1 MILAELHG
9 SKLSSSNL
17 YKLPWHSICNSS
29 DEHFYYFVLPRTIL
43 TSHTSYYVQSHLT
56 RKLDVARTGKYW
68 MVQVPGTYL
77 QFMQPSAQ
85 PRRKYCYLFYVRTTH
100 HARRSKQ
107 SFSFSPITQ
116 HTIDDHPHHIIEH
129 TRNDHTQLNVIE
141 FQSLIDTKLIRL
153 LLCAIFRYSK

>member
-1 MILAELHG
+1 
-9 SKLSSSNL
+9 
-17 YKLPWHSICNSS
+17 
-29 DEHFYYFVLPRTIL
+29 
-43 TSHTSYYVQSHLT
+43 
-56 RKLDVARTGKYW
+56 
-68 MVQVPGTYL
+68 
-77 QFMQPSAQ
+77 MQPSAQ

-107 SFSFSPITQ
+107 SFSFSPIAQ